1 MLDERYNVTKRN
13 FPIDENREVTQA
25 QSYLRRA
32 DVENDEIEDG
42 ITRKMFSRDGY
53 DSSTARSDVH
63 NDDRSTMYGLPAT
76 SSSPQIDGSS
86 PAARDTTDMSKHEDE
101 ELVTVPIAKL
111 QQLVEFGIQ
120 VLKESRRK
128 TNIREIDLEYN
139 AAPALEGFP
148 VLHSYQAR
156 SEVPRPLNRPKCL
169 HEFLTRA
176 CANPWPVRKV
186 EVDRDQVI
194 RLDHLRQPF
203 DRFNRVH
210 FEAIWEN
217 HFRNFFGYG
226 QRSVTSTEVVRR
238 GWFWKR
244 ILNECD
250 KEMIPWLLEIGTDDP
265 DARATILIK
274 ILICI
279 IKSSIER
286 RYSTTS
292 TIGAILERC
301 YTSGVLRQPED
312 IPSNPNNIHFQK
324 EMRQDYGFHIIL
336 VAISLNIFN
345 DCLMEDNS
353 DLGRNSRQI
362 LWSPMDLLGEAC
374 RGANLEQI
382 LAFQGP
388 ELVVSIL
395 SVSKS
400 SNAPVLLE
408 SPTTNSGRIDDMNIG
423 SLQTIGDLR
432 IVWTDIFEEHLLLN
446 HQNKC
451 LKIARLR
458 PFVWGMLSIFQND
471 CVRWSSIYRQPRE
484 LSILKELKADIE
496 KTWAILFSITTLGEN
511 SKNKSRVREKL
522 KQEYETIIDEDRNP
536 IHTDIQTLKEYHM
549 PWIEDDS
556 ATGRV
561 QSYYESRWENLQGII
576 KSKQDKSTIAY
587 SNFGMFEDRVRDL
600 RQYMDHQKPHGLR
613 QLLQDSRDAL
623 NYYTFMG
630 VIIFGLLTVFLAL
643 ASFFVGVAQ
652 TYAAFKALDMSS

>member
-1 MLDERYNVTKRN
+1 M
-13 FPIDENREVTQA
+13 
-25 QSYLRRA
+25 
-32 DVENDEIEDG
+32 
-42 ITRKMFSRDGY
+42 ITL
-53 DSSTARSDVH
+53 
-63 NDDRSTMYGLPAT
+63 DDRSTLYGLAAT
-76 SSSPQIDGSS
+76 GSRPQIDGNS
-86 PAARDTTDMSKHEDE
+86 PDARDTTDVSKREDE
-101 ELVTVPIAKL
+101 ELVTVPVAKL

-139 AAPALEGFP
+139 AAPAPEGFP
-148 VLHSYQAR
+148 VIRSYQAR
-156 SEVPRPLNRPKCL
+156 SEVPRPLNRPKYL

-186 EVDRDQVI
+186 EVNRNQVI
-194 RLDHLRQPF
+194 HLDHLGQPF

-217 HFRNFFGYG
+217 HFRIFFGYG
-226 QRSVTSTEVVRR
+226 ERSVTASEIVRR

-250 KEMIPWLLEIGTDDP
+250 KEMIPWLLEIGTDNP
-265 DARATILIK
+265 DARAAILVK

-312 IPSNPNNIHFQK
+312 FPSNPNSIHFQK
-324 EMRQDYGFHIIL
+324 EMRQDYSFHIIL
-336 VAISLNIFN
+336 VAISLNIYN

-353 DLGRNSRQI
+353 DLGLNSRQI
-362 LWSPMDLLGEAC
+362 LWSPMDLLREAC
-374 RGANLEQI
+374 GGANLEQI

-408 SPTTNSGRIDDMNIG
+408 SPTTSSGRIDDLNIG

-446 HQNKC
+446 HENKC

-522 KQEYETIIDEDRNP
+522 KHEYETIMDEDRNP

-600 RQYMDHQKPHGLR
+600 RQYMDHQRPHGLR
-613 QLLQDSRDAL
+613 QLLRDSRDAL

-652 TYAAFKALDMSS
+652 TYAAFKALDASS